1 MNTFDYI
8 IVGAGSAGCVLARRL
23 TEDPTV
29 RVLLLEA
36 GEPDRRREIHIPA
49 AFSKLF
55 RSECDWNYTTTPQP
69 GLGGRELYWPRG
81 KVLGGSS
88 SINAMMYVRGHRSDY
103 DRWRDAGNA
112 GWGYDDVLPLFKRSE
127 HQELGPSKFHG
138 KDGPLNVANVRTLN
152 PLSKAFVESAV
163 ERGLARTD
171 DFNGADQDGAGFYQ
185 VTQLKGRRHSAAAA
199 FLTPILGRPNLTV
212 ETGALAHRVLI
223 ENGRAVGVDYARH
236 GGVSVAR
243 ADREVI
249 LAGGAVNSPQLLML
263 SGIGPADHL
272 REHGIPVVV
281 DAPEV
286 GGNLQDHLLVVV
298 AHQSRRPVGLANAE
312 SLPNIARYLMF
323 RTGPLASNIGEAG
336 AFIRTS
342 DGLEAP
348 DLQIIFAPA
357 YYLNHGFTKVE
368 GHGFSVGTVQLRP
381 YSRGRIRLRS
391 ANPKTHPEIDP
402 SYLTDERDLALLV
415 EGVKRCRD
423 MVQGRALDA
432 LRGDEYTPGADARDD
447 SALSEFVRRSAETL
461 YHPVGTCRMGA
472 DIRSVVDPELR
483 VCGVERLRVVD
494 ASIMPDI
501 VGGNTNAPTIMI
513 GEKGAELIRGG

>member
-1 MNTFDYI
+1 
-8 IVGAGSAGCVLARRL
+8 
-23 TEDPTV
+23 
-29 RVLLLEA
+29 
-36 GEPDRRREIHIPA
+36 
-49 AFSKLF
+49 
-55 RSECDWNYTTTPQP
+55 
-69 GLGGRELYWPRG
+69 
-81 KVLGGSS
+81 
-88 SINAMMYVRGHRSDY
+88 
-103 DRWRDAGNA
+103 
-112 GWGYDDVLPLFKRSE
+112 
-127 HQELGPSKFHG
+127 
-138 KDGPLNVANVRTLN
+138 
-152 PLSKAFVESAV
+152 
-163 ERGLARTD
+163 
-171 DFNGADQDGAGFYQ
+171 
-185 VTQLKGRRHSAAAA
+185 
-199 FLTPILGRPNLTV
+199 
-212 ETGALAHRVLI
+212 
-223 ENGRAVGVDYARH
+223 
-236 GGVSVAR
+236 
-243 ADREVI
+243 
-249 LAGGAVNSPQLLML
+249 
-263 SGIGPADHL
+263 
-272 REHGIPVVV
+272 
-281 DAPEV
+281 
-286 GGNLQDHLLVVV
+286 
-298 AHQSRRPVGLANAE
+298 
-312 SLPNIARYLMF
+312 MF

-423 MVQGRALDA
+423 MVHGRALDA

-483 VCGVERLRVVD
+483 VCGIERLRVVD

-513 GEKGAELIRGG
+513 GEKGADLIRGG

>member
-1 MNTFDYI
+1 MNSYDYI

-23 TEDPTV
+23 TEDPAV

-55 RSECDWNYTTTPQP
+55 KSECDWNYTTAPQP
-69 GLGGRELYWPRG
+69 GLDGREMYWPRG

-112 GWGYDDVLPLFKRSE
+112 GWGFDDVLPLFKRSE
-127 HQELGPSKFHG
+127 HQERGPSKFHG
-138 KDGPLNVANVRTLN
+138 TGGPLSVSNVRTLN
-152 PLSKAFVESAV
+152 PLSKAFVDSAV
-163 ERGLARTD
+163 ECGLARTD
-171 DFNGADQDGAGFYQ
+171 DFNGAEQDGAGFYQ

-212 ETGALAHRVLI
+212 ETGALAHRVVI
-223 ENGRAVGVDYARH
+223 ENGRAVSVDYARH
-236 GGVSVAR
+236 GGVVVAR

-272 REHGIPVVV
+272 REHGISVVV

-286 GGNLQDHLLVVV
+286 GENLQDHLLVIV
-298 AHQSRRPVGLANAE
+298 AYRCRKPVSLASAE
-312 SLPNIARYLMF
+312 SIPNIARYLMLHS
-323 RTGPLASNIGEAG
+323 GPLSSNIAEAG
-336 AFIRTS
+336 GFVRTS

-348 DLQIIFAPA
+348 DLQFLFGPA
-357 YYLNHGFTKVE
+357 YYLNHGFTKVD
-368 GHGFSVGTVQLRP
+368 GHGFSVGTVLLRP
-381 YSRGRIRLRS
+381 HSRGRIRLRS
-391 ANPKTHPEIDP
+391 ANPKAHPEIDP
-402 SYLTDERDLALLV
+402 SYMSDERDLDLLV
-415 EGVKRCRD
+415 EGVKRCRGL
-423 MVQGRALDA
+423 VQGRAFES
-432 LRGDEYTPGADARDD
+432 LRGDEHTPGKHVRDD
-447 SALSEFVRRSAETL
+447 DALAEFVRRNAETL

-483 VCGVERLRVVD
+483 VCGVDGLRVVD

-513 GEKGAELIRGG
+513 GERGADLIRGA